1 MTKGEIIFRYVK
13 FGFKCLGIGIIIFVY
28 VLLFVRMCAV
38 DGVPEGFDDL
48 RVTNE
53 LIDIYNSE
61 GGKDKFIYQSI
72 NKFNANKDSYGFFSV
87 NKYVII
93 DGADQVQMIFKFNK
107 STLKSVAETYGL
119 DEIDREARDT
129 FQLSLVVKNAIGEIV
144 PPETDES
151 GFEVVPVDYN
161 DERNEGKTYTLE
173 RIFPIYSEQIVEGR
187 YNYIKLTFSKVD
199 FDLQRTLAIF
209 LDINY
214 KDDIRYEQLNPDYDP
229 ENQDP
234 SVKMYKDSYG
244 RICIYNYTSPN
255 RTYKFTK
262 NDKAALTRER

>member
-1 MTKGEIIFRYVK
+1 MTKSEIAFRYVK
-13 FGFKCLGIGIIIFVY
+13 VAFKCLGIGIILFVY
-28 VLLFVRMCAV
+28 VVLFVRMCSV
-38 DGVPEGFDDL
+38 DGVPDGFDDL
-48 RVTNE
+48 KVTNE
-53 LIDIYNSE
+53 LINIYNSE
-61 GGKDKFIYQSI
+61 GGKEKFIYQSI
-72 NKFNANKDSYGFFSV
+72 NKFNANEDSYGFFSV

-151 GFEVVPVDYN
+151 GFDVVSVDYN

-173 RIFPIYSEQIVEGR
+173 RIFPTNAEYLVEGR
-187 YNYIKLTFSKVD
+187 YNYIKLTFNNVD
-199 FDLQRTLAIF
+199 FDLAHTLAIF

-214 KDDIRYEQLNPDYDP
+214 KDDIRYEQLNPDYNP
-229 ENQDP
+229 NEQDP

-255 RTYKFTK
+255 RVYKFTK
-262 NDKAALTRER
+262 NDKAALERAD

>member
-1 MTKGEIIFRYVK
+1 MTKGELISRYVK
-13 FGFKCLGIGIIIFVY
+13 FGFKCLGIGIILFVY
-28 VLLFVRMCAV
+28 VILFVRMCAV
-38 DGVPEGFDDL
+38 DGIPEGFEDL
-48 RVTNE
+48 KITSE
-53 LIDIYNSE
+53 LIDIYNAE
-61 GGKDKFIYQSI
+61 GGKDKFLYQSI
-72 NKFNANKDSYGFFSV
+72 NKYNANEDSYGFFSV

-107 STLKSVAETYGL
+107 STLKYVAEEYGL
-119 DEIDREARDT
+119 KEIDREARDT

-173 RIFPIYSEQIVEGR
+173 RLFPTSAEYLVEGR
-187 YNYIKLTFSKVD
+187 YNYVKLTFDKVD
-199 FDLQRTLAIF
+199 FDNDRTLAIF

-214 KDDIRYEQLNPDYDP
+214 KDDIRYEKLNPKYDP
-229 ENQDP
+229 NEQDP
-234 SVKMYKDSYG
+234 SVKMYLDSYG

-255 RTYKFTK
+255 RVYKFTK
-262 NDKAALTRER
+262 NDKAALERAN